1 MGRRTWASRGI
12 HNKDEGG
19 RQSLLSKN
27 ARQAERGAGTWQHLW
42 DKKGHKE
49 AWHEVHVLREQR
61 LNAREFQQG
70 RAHISLQ
77 ASEDRKNMRHE
88 LRWSSEEACVTFWE
102 EPEQAVQCVKP
113 KRRRQIRV
121 RKISR
126 GCMTP
131 HMLVAGSWVMLS
143 AMSQKKAWRKG
154 TGRTRVTCEE
164 FLSNPD
170 AWEGLS

>member
-1 MGRRTWASRGI
+1 MGRHTWASRGI

-27 ARQAERGAGTWQHLW
+27 ARQAERGAGMWQHLW

-70 RAHISLQ
+70 RAHISLR
-77 ASEDRKNMRHE
+77 ASEDRTCGMNLGEALRRH
-88 LRWSSEEACVTFWE
+88 R
-102 EPEQAVQCVKP
+102 
-113 KRRRQIRV
+113 IRV

-131 HMLVAGSWVMLS
+131 HALVASSWVMLS

-154 TGRTRVTCEE
+154 MGRTRVTCEE